1 MKAQLLKSD
10 WRNQQ
15 EKIAAMDLFKKC
27 ESIVA
32 HLITAAESLNQNQ
45 SSFL

>member
-1 MKAQLLKSD
+1 MKAQLLKSE

-15 EKIAAMDLFKKC
+15 EKVAAMGLFKKC
-27 ESIVA
+27 ESIVTQ
-32 HLITAAESLNQNQ
+32 LIAVAESLNQNQ